1 MDELRELCTSD
12 PDTKAYLNTKVF
24 PTVRE
29 CLELLLTELAR
40 RQVRV
45 DEGEELPPIQ
55 PLLFL
60 AQNLMRRNP
69 QDAPPS

>member
-1 MDELRELCTSD
+1 MNELRELCASD
-12 PDTKAYLNTKVF
+12 PDVKAYLNTKVF

-40 RQVRV
+40 RQLRV

-60 AQNLMRRNP
+60 AQNLMRRSP
-69 QDAPPS
+69 HDAPPA